1 MANHDPRPSP
11 AATPTPPDPKQSP
24 ALIPIKSI
32 QFLPGMNLDVP
43 GLQQTNAVSSQDPSA
58 SAFRRI
64 FFDARSQRFTVLYF
78 KAGPELDRAPAA
90 AKDFP
95 AAICISE
102 RAL

>member
-1 MANHDPRPSP
+1 MANHNPPP
-11 AATPTPPDPKQSP
+11 AHAAPTLPDNGKLS
-24 ALIPIKSI
+24 LIPIKSI

-43 GLQQTNAVSSQDPSA
+43 GLQQTNAVSSQDPST

-64 FFDARSQRFTVLYF
+64 FFDPRSQRFTVLFF
-78 KAGPELDRAPAA
+78 KPGPEVDRAPAA